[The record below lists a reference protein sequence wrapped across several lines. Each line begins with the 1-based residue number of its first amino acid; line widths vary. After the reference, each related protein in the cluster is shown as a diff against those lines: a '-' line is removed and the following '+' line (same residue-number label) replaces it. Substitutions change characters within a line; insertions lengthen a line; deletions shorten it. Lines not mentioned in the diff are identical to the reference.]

1 MNNQN
6 PGLTLADRIDYK
18 AMNTEK
24 RPDTL
29 ERLKNEITDW
39 QNPAFYQ
46 GFTQAERDRRIAGLK
61 KLIATYE
68 KPSGY
73 DHDAFSSSAMR

>member
-29 ERLKNEITDW
+29 ERLKNELADW
-39 QNPAFYQ
+39 QNLAYYK
-46 GFTQAERDRRIAGLK
+46 GFTQAERALRIAGLK

-68 KPSGY
+68 TPSGY
-73 DHDAFSSSAMR
+73 DHDAFGAMR